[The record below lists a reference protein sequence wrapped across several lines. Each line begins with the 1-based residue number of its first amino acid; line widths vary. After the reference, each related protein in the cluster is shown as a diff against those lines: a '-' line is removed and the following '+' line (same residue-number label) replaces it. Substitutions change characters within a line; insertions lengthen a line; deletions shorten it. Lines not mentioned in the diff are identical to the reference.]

1 MLFGKVNPCIS
12 KFESDLKCITV
23 IESIDKSSFLKIPL
37 YGIPQ
42 MVYHGTHISLFDK
55 VLLEIKISENGKVLS
70 IVSLYVYHINLVS
83 R

>member
-1 MLFGKVNPCIS
+1 
-12 KFESDLKCITV
+12 
-23 IESIDKSSFLKIPL
+23 
-37 YGIPQ
+37 

-55 VLLEIKISENGKVLS
+55 VLIEIKISENGKVLS